1 MHTEN
6 ETQGKIEI
14 SKGQF
19 DRLSLTQQIRL
30 DLAKGKKE
38 FTYTIIRKGEFKK
51 YHYRVIG
58 NEAIVIGENT
68 YNSLLVERMTKDSS
82 KKTSIWFALDWDLVI
97 LKMETFEKNS
107 KRTLVLDQGKLNGN
121 SIVPLKKY
129 GRDLSMASQKS
140 GSSKL
145 LIASGSLVA
154 VALIFGVL
162 YKTGNLSKQDNFE
175 LMGVIPEQVI
185 VENTATETETPTAE
199 IPQTQTTSIQSKSNT
214 NDSSEQPT
222 PEEVAKPK
230 APTLPSLD
238 ASDSLVRELVKEKQS
253 SEGLNDWLKLDD
265 LIRRSASF
273 MDGLARGSVSE
284 KIFPLGSPEGSFT
297 THRQDN
303 VIWLNAGNYERYND
317 VVSILLSIDMPLMA
331 QFFHRVRPL
340 LETAFAELGYRPRQM
355 DGIILQTIDNILTT
369 PVIVE
374 PLKLTRDS
382 VAYKFAD
389 PELESLM
396 PLQKQLL
403 RAGPENTR
411 RIQQQAKALREALLN
426 PN

>member
-1 MHTEN
+1 
-6 ETQGKIEI
+6 
-14 SKGQF
+14 
-19 DRLSLTQQIRL
+19 
-30 DLAKGKKE
+30 
-38 FTYTIIRKGEFKK
+38 
-51 YHYRVIG
+51 
-58 NEAIVIGENT
+58 
-68 YNSLLVERMTKDSS
+68 
-82 KKTSIWFALDWDLVI
+82 
-97 LKMETFEKNS
+97 
-107 KRTLVLDQGKLNGN
+107 
-121 SIVPLKKY
+121 
-129 GRDLSMASQKS
+129 MASQKS

-162 YKTGNLSKQDNFE
+162 YKTGSLSNQDNFE
-175 LMGVIPEQVI
+175 LMGVIPEQII
-185 VENTATETETPTAE
+185 VANTATESETPTAE
-199 IPQTQTTSIQSKSNT
+199 IPQTQITSTKSKSDT
-214 NDSSEQPT
+214 NVSSEQPAT
-222 PEEVAKPK
+222 AEVAEPK
-230 APTLPSLD
+230 APALPSLD
-238 ASDSLVRELVKEKQS
+238 ASDSLVRKLMKEKQS
-253 SEGLNDWLKLDD
+253 SEGLNNWLKLDD

-284 KIFPLGSPEGSFT
+284 KIFPLGSPKGSFT

-303 VIWLNAGNYERYND
+303 VIWLNAGNYERYNG

-331 QFFHRVRPL
+331 QFFHHVRPL

>member
-1 MHTEN
+1 M
-6 ETQGKIEI
+6 
-14 SKGQF
+14 
-19 DRLSLTQQIRL
+19 
-30 DLAKGKKE
+30 
-38 FTYTIIRKGEFKK
+38 
-51 YHYRVIG
+51 
-58 NEAIVIGENT
+58 
-68 YNSLLVERMTKDSS
+68 
-82 KKTSIWFALDWDLVI
+82 AL
-97 LKMETFEKNS
+97 
-107 KRTLVLDQGKLNGN
+107 
-121 SIVPLKKY
+121 
-129 GRDLSMASQKS
+129 QKS

-145 LIASGSLVA
+145 LIASASLVA

-162 YKTGNLSKQDNFE
+162 YKTGNLSQQDDFE
-175 LMGVIPEQVI
+175 LMGVIPEQII
-185 VENTATETETPTAE
+185 VENTASEMEAPTAE
-199 IPQTQTTSIQSKSNT
+199 IPQTQTILTASKLEASVK
-214 NDSSEQPT
+214 SEQPAMVET
-222 PEEVAKPK
+222 AKPIT
-230 APTLPSLD
+230 PSLPDLD
-238 ASDSLVRELVKEKQS
+238 ASDPLIRDLVQEKQS
-253 SEGLNDWLKLDD
+253 SQGLSEWLKLDD

-303 VIWLNAGNYERYND
+303 MIWLNAGNYERYNS
-317 VVSILLSIDMPLMA
+317 VIKILLSIDMPMMA

-374 PLKLTRDS
+374 PLKLTRES
-382 VAYKFAD
+382 VTYKFAD
-389 PELESLM
+389 PDLEGLM

-426 PN
+426 P

>member
-1 MHTEN
+1 M
-6 ETQGKIEI
+6 
-14 SKGQF
+14 
-19 DRLSLTQQIRL
+19 
-30 DLAKGKKE
+30 
-38 FTYTIIRKGEFKK
+38 
-51 YHYRVIG
+51 
-58 NEAIVIGENT
+58 
-68 YNSLLVERMTKDSS
+68 
-82 KKTSIWFALDWDLVI
+82 AL
-97 LKMETFEKNS
+97 E
-107 KRTLVLDQGKLNGN
+107 
-121 SIVPLKKY
+121 
-129 GRDLSMASQKS
+129 KS

-145 LIASGSLVA
+145 IIACGSFVA

-162 YKTGNLSKQDNFE
+162 YKTGNLSQQDDFE
-175 LMGVIPEQVI
+175 LMGVIPEQI
-185 VENTATETETPTAE
+185 IIENAATESETPTAE
-199 IPQTQTTSIQSKSNT
+199 IPQTQNQTESVANKVDDSDQIKPLEVTEATKTEVKSV
-214 NDSSEQPT
+214 T
-222 PEEVAKPK
+222 PS
-230 APTLPSLD
+230 LPILD
-238 ASDSLVRELVKEKQS
+238 ASDPLVRDLLLDNKS
-253 SEGLNDWLKLDD
+253 SQGLSEWLKFDD

-284 KIFPLGSPEGSFT
+284 KILPLGSPEGRFT

-303 VIWLNAGNYERYND
+303 VIWLNAGNYERYSN
-317 VVSILLSIDMPLMA
+317 VINIILSIDMQYMA
-331 QFFHRVRPL
+331 QFFHKVRPL

-389 PELESLM
+389 PDLESLM

-426 PN
+426 P